1 MPVYNLNMHNKNI
14 TNCNLITTNDISGN
28 YNQGIDFDPS
38 SNIVFNRNNST
49 IATLGSKTIASTSRT
64 GLDVNG
70 SYYSNGVSAIQIPA
84 DTSNNRPSTG
94 LAGYIRYNTS
104 TNVIEYWNNSTNTWA
119 PISEPSPSI
128 SSISP
133 LSVPVPDISCGNI
146 DVSVNIIGEN
156 FGSQPPVV
164 YFIGSDAVERLAS
177 SVTNV
182 VAGSQVRA
190 ILPSS
195 VFDASNQEPFAVKLV
210 SASSSFSVTTIP
222 PNVIDINAPPYFITQ
237 SPLSDISNNSLVTSF
252 TLAGQLDISAGDI
265 DGNTLTFTSPSP
277 NPISDIQSGA
287 LTINSSS
294 GAVTGTLS
302 NPGANTTYNFN
313 VKITDTASNC
323 KVKLY
328 SFSFTVPQLVTFTTS
343 GLTTSTT
350 YLTSGSTI
358 DQQGSASG
366 GIVIG
371 GWTIVAFTA
380 GSAGTLSFNNYTGQV
395 RFLMVGGG
403 GPGGTDIGGGGG
415 GGGILDQKQSF
426 SASTAYVLTVAT
438 STASTIGN
446 ATGSISGSTTSITG
460 TGLIAPIIA
469 GGGGGGGNEIAG
481 DDTSGMNGS
490 AELGGGGGGGARK
503 QAGGTG
509 DSYGTGRGGN
519 GGTNT
524 IGGTGS
530 HTGCGGGG
538 GLYINGS
545 VSSGND
551 VSSQVKTGANGKQSN
566 IDGNNYYYGGGGGGT
581 SYSDSAAGGS
591 GGLGGGG
598 GGSGAN
604 NGGAGGSGGGSARNA
619 GSSGQPGQQSA
630 AGGAGGANTGG
641 GGGGGT
647 EDTGRGG
654 SGASGIIIF
663 RFPSYI

>member
-1 MPVYNLNMHNKNI
+1 MTYYNLNMNNKTI
-14 TNCNLITTNDISGN
+14 LNCSSLDISG
-28 YNQGIDFDPS
+28 
-38 SNIVFNRNNST
+38 T
-49 IATLGSKTIASTSRT
+49 
-64 GLDVNG
+64 
-70 SYYSNGVSAIQIPA
+70 YYSNGVSAIQIPA

-94 LAGYIRYNTS
+94 LAGYIRYNTT
-104 TNVIEYWNNSTNTWA
+104 TNIIEYWNNSTSTWA

-128 SSISP
+128 SSVSP
-133 LSVPVPDISCGNI
+133 LSVPDNSGGTI

-182 VAGSQVRA
+182 VAGSHVRA

-195 VFDASNQEPFAVKLV
+195 VFDASNQEPFSVKLV

-237 SPLSDISNNSLVTSF
+237 SPLPDISNNSLVNSF
-252 TLAGQLDISAGDI
+252 TLSGQLDISAGDI
-265 DGNTLTFTSPSP
+265 DDNTLTFTSPSP

-294 GAVTGTLS
+294 GLVAGTLS

-313 VKITDTASNC
+313 VKITDTASNFRI
-323 KVKLY
+323 KLY
-328 SFSFTVPQLVTFTTS
+328 SFSFTVPQRVTFTTS

-358 DQQGSASG
+358 DQQGSTSG
-366 GIVIG
+366 TYVVG

-380 GSAGTLSFNNYTGQV
+380 GSAGTFSFNNYTGQV

-426 SASTAYVLTVAT
+426 SASTAYSLTVAT
-438 STASTIGN
+438 STVSTIGQ
-446 ATGSISGSTTSITG
+446 ATGSIRGSTTSITG
-460 TGLIAPIIA
+460 TGLVAPIIA

-481 DDTSGMNGS
+481 DTSGMSGG

-509 DSYGTGRGGN
+509 DSYGSGKGGN

-524 IGGTGS
+524 TGGGGS

-538 GLYINGS
+538 GGLYFNGT
-545 VSSGND
+545 VSNGID

-581 SYSDSAAGGS
+581 SYNDQANGGN

-604 NGGAGGSGGGSARNA
+604 DGGAGGSGGGSARNT
-619 GSSGQPGQQSA
+619 GSSGQAGQQSA
-630 AGGAGGANTGG
+630 AGGAGGAGGANTGG

-647 EDTGRGG
+647 EDAGRGG

>member
-1 MPVYNLNMHNKNI
+1 MTHYDLNMNNKTI
-14 TNCNLITTNDISGN
+14 VNCSSLDISG
-28 YNQGIDFDPS
+28 
-38 SNIVFNRNNST
+38 T
-49 IATLGSKTIASTSRT
+49 
-64 GLDVNG
+64 
-70 SYYSNGVSAIQIPA
+70 YYSNGVSAIKIPA
-84 DTSNNRPSTG
+84 DTSNNRPPTG

-104 TNVIEYWNNSTNTWA
+104 TNLIEYWNNSTNTWA

-133 LSVPVPDISCGNI
+133 LSVPDNSGGTI
-146 DVSVNIIGEN
+146 DVSVNIVGEN
-156 FGSQPPVV
+156 FGSAPPVV

-182 VAGSQVRA
+182 VSGSQVRA

-210 SASSSFSVTTIP
+210 SASSLFSVTTIP
-222 PNVIDINAPPYFITQ
+222 PNVIDINTPPYFITQ
-237 SPLSDISNNSLVTSF
+237 SPLPDISNNSLVTSF
-252 TLAGQLDISAGDI
+252 TLTGQLDISAGDI
-265 DGNTLTFTSPSP
+265 DDNTLTFTSPSP

-294 GAVTGTLS
+294 GVVAGTLS

-313 VKITDTASNC
+313 VKITDTASNFR
-323 KVKLY
+323 VKLY

-366 GIVIG
+366 VSVIG

-438 STASTIGN
+438 STASTIGSAN
-446 ATGSISGSTTSITG
+446 GSISGSTTSITG

-481 DDTSGMNGS
+481 GDTLGMNGR

-503 QAGGTG
+503 QTGGTG
-509 DSYGTGRGGN
+509 DSYGSGRGGN

-530 HTGCGGGG
+530 HTGCGGGGG

-619 GSSGQPGQQSA
+619 GSSGQAGQQSA

-647 EDTGRGG
+647 EDIGRGG

>member
-1 MPVYNLNMHNKNI
+1 MTYYDLNMNNKTI
-14 TNCNLITTNDISGN
+14 VNCSSLDISG
-28 YNQGIDFDPS
+28 
-38 SNIVFNRNNST
+38 T
-49 IATLGSKTIASTSRT
+49 
-64 GLDVNG
+64 
-70 SYYSNGVSAIQIPA
+70 YYSNGVSAIKIPA
-84 DTSNNRPSTG
+84 DTSNNRPPTG

-104 TNVIEYWNNSTNTWA
+104 TNIIEYWNNSTNTWA

-133 LSVPVPDISCGNI
+133 LSVPDNSGGTI

-164 YFIGSDAVERLAS
+164 YFIGSDSVERLAS

-182 VAGSQVRA
+182 VSGSQVRA

-210 SASSSFSVTTIP
+210 SASSLFSVTTIP
-222 PNVIDINAPPYFITQ
+222 PNVIDINTPPYFITQ
-237 SPLSDISNNSLVTSF
+237 SPLPDISNNSLVNPF
-252 TLAGQLDISAGDI
+252 TLTGQLDISAGDI
-265 DGNTLTFTSPSP
+265 DIDDNTLTFTSPSP

-294 GAVTGTLS
+294 GVVTGTLS

-313 VKITDTASNC
+313 VKITDTASNFR
-323 KVKLY
+323 VKLY

-366 GIVIG
+366 GSVIG

-469 GGGGGGGNEIAG
+469 GGGGGGGNEVSG
-481 DDTSGMNGS
+481 DAEGMNGR

-509 DSYGTGRGGN
+509 DSYGSGRGGN

-524 IGGTGS
+524 TGGSGS
-530 HTGCGGGG
+530 HTGCGGGGG

-581 SYSDSAAGGS
+581 SYNDSAAGGS

-604 NGGAGGSGGGSARNA
+604 DGGAGGSGGGSARNA
-619 GSSGQPGQQSA
+619 GSSGQAGQQSA

-647 EDTGRGG
+647 EDAGRGG